1 VAAYH
6 CSACSPARDWPQTR
20 DYRRCPVCLCATVQ
34 CGWADD
40 PDFEEC
46 ESERKHLAFSRY
58 CRDRDARTVA
68 ADKKRADEGGRMIEQ
83 ALKDVTA

>member
-1 VAAYH
+1 
-6 CSACSPARDWPQTR
+6 
-20 DYRRCPVCLCATVQ
+20 
-34 CGWADD
+34 
-40 PDFEEC
+40 
-46 ESERKHLAFSRY
+46 LAFSRY